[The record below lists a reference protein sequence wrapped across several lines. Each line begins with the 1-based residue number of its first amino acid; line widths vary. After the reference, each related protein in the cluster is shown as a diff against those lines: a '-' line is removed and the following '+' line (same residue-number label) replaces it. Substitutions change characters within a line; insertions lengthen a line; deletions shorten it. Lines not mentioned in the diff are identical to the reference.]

1 MPFVYILYSPQ
12 RDRFY
17 VGESAHPDE
26 RREHHLAG
34 HQRFTRRAAD
44 WIMVFRQSTASRRGS
59 AGHRTT
65 HQAFPESK
73 IHLPL
78 DPWPRQPNPPVRL
91 EGFSLEVP
99 TLAFPIFAEGPPK
112 QVPNSTARSPPAS
125 LGGVKKNDPASDA
138 AHASPTEKIA
148 ERYEIRRAIGS
159 GGSGSVFQAWD
170 LQLQRFVAVKR
181 WSPPEPML
189 DDPEGTERLWREAMT
204 LAAIQHPNILTI
216 HDFGVDDK
224 GPYVI
229 TEFVDGE
236 TLDAV
241 VKHAPF
247 GLDEFADA
255 AQQTLEA
262 LIAAHQA
269 GMIHRDLKPQ
279 NIMRTRLASGAWQ
292 YKILDFGLA
301 RFVAQPT
308 VQSMEGNKS
317 IYGSILYIAPEQ
329 LRHQPLDARTDIYAI
344 GCVFY
349 YMLSGHSAV
358 DGETIPDLITSH
370 LQHNVKPLSELR
382 PDLPAALSDWVM
394 KALSYAPDDRYP
406 SAAAALAALRKVLPG
421 AIRQT
426 SFRVGAP
433 APAPTI
439 RLMPTPPHGPPV
451 RTATLPITPVAAQ
464 PPPRAAPPRWAL
476 ALAAV
481 VLLGVAAT
489 ALLLHFTPRA
499 DAPAVAPVAAAP
511 APAAQTLAASWRD
524 EALPVEDVITL
535 WPASIAEARRP
546 LIQKYFE
553 LLRDLD
559 EPKWGSIGTILET
572 LATLQYNS
580 RNDPKKSRAL
590 CNLTYHDATNKTLGE
605 IDVAIWNMAE
615 NRAEIVYEA
624 VVSDQLNRKA
634 VSSRNQIQRFADC
647 VKDGRAVKILDP
659 HEPGRQY
666 APAQFAEAKVAIMGN
681 QGALAAGFDYEV
693 DITRFENDYLQR
705 RLIDWRKAK
714 QAQAGGKK
722 KPRDKVPAAAENAAA
737 P

>member
-1 MPFVYILYSPQ
+1 MQVQNQIISICP
-12 RDRFY
+12 
-17 VGESAHPDE
+17 AK
-26 RREHHLAG
+26 
-34 HQRFTRRAAD
+34 
-44 WIMVFRQSTASRRGS
+44 
-59 AGHRTT
+59 RT
-65 HQAFPESK
+65 
-73 IHLPL
+73 
-78 DPWPRQPNPPVRL
+78 
-91 EGFSLEVP
+91 
-99 TLAFPIFAEGPPK
+99 K
-112 QVPNSTARSPPAS
+112 QVPNSTGADDPAS
-125 LGGVKKNDPASDA
+125 LCGVKKDDPAPDA
-138 AHASPTEKIA
+138 ANASPTEKIA

-170 LQLQRFVAVKR
+170 LQLQRYVAVKR

-229 TEFVDGE
+229 TEYVDGE
-236 TLDAV
+236 TLDVV

-247 GLDEFADA
+247 GVDDFADA

-269 GMIHRDLKPQ
+269 GLIHRDLKPQ
-279 NIMRTRLASGAWQ
+279 NIMRTRLPSGAWQ

-301 RFVAQPT
+301 RFVTQPT

-329 LRHQPLDARTDIYAI
+329 LRHQPLDARTDIYAM

-370 LQHNVKPLSELR
+370 LQHNVKPLAELR
-382 PDLPAALSDWVM
+382 PDLPATLSDWVM
-394 KALSYAPDDRYP
+394 KALSYSPEDRYP
-406 SAAAALAALRKVLPG
+406 SAAATLAALRKALPG

-426 SFRVGAP
+426 SFRVGA
-433 APAPTI
+433 AAQAPTI

-451 RTATLPITPVAAQ
+451 RTSTLPIMPVTAK
-464 PPPRAAPPRWAL
+464 PPPRAVPPRWAV

-481 VLLGVAAT
+481 VLLGVPTLAF
-489 ALLLHFTPRA
+489 LLRRP
-499 DAPAVAPVAAAP
+499 APSAAAP
-511 APAAQTLAASWRD
+511 QQPGPAPAPVAQTLATSWRD

-553 LLRDLD
+553 MLRDLD
-559 EPKWGSIGTILET
+559 EPKWGSVGAILEA
-572 LATLQYNS
+572 LAVMQYNS
-580 RNDPKKSRAL
+580 RHDPAKSRAF
-590 CNLTYHDATNKTLGE
+590 CNLTYHDETNRTLGE
-605 IDVAIWNMAE
+605 IDVAIWNVPE
-615 NRAEIVYEA
+615 NRAEVVYEA

-659 HEPGRQY
+659 HDPARHF
-666 APAQFAEAKVAIMGN
+666 APAQFANAKVAIMGN
-681 QGALAAGFDYEV
+681 QGALAAGFDAEI
-693 DITRFENDYLQR
+693 DLTRFENDYLQR

-714 QAQAGGKK
+714 QAQTGKK
-722 KPRDKVPAAAENAAA
+722 KKSRRTASATAGEDGAET
-737 P
+737 PP

>member
-1 MPFVYILYSPQ
+1 M
-12 RDRFY
+12 
-17 VGESAHPDE
+17 
-26 RREHHLAG
+26 
-34 HQRFTRRAAD
+34 
-44 WIMVFRQSTASRRGS
+44 
-59 AGHRTT
+59 
-65 HQAFPESK
+65 K
-73 IHLPL
+73 I
-78 DPWPRQPNPPVRL
+78 
-91 EGFSLEVP
+91 
-99 TLAFPIFAEGPPK
+99 K
-112 QVPNSTARSPPAS
+112 QE
-125 LGGVKKNDPASDA
+125 PASDA
-138 AHASPTEKIA
+138 ANAAPTEKIA

-247 GLDEFADA
+247 SVDDFADA
-255 AQQTLEA
+255 AQQALEA

-301 RFVAQPT
+301 RFVTQPT

-358 DGETIPDLITSH
+358 EGDSIPDLITSH
-370 LQHNVKPLSELR
+370 LQHNVKPLAELR
-382 PDLPAALSDWVM
+382 PDLPASLCDWVM
-394 KALSYAPDDRYP
+394 KALSYAPEDRYP

-421 AIRQT
+421 STRQT

-433 APAPTI
+433 PPAPTI
-439 RLMPTPPHGPPV
+439 RLMPTPPHAPPV
-451 RTATLPITPVAAQ
+451 RTSTLPITPVAAK
-464 PPPRAAPPRWAL
+464 PPASTALPRWVVPASVAGIVL
-476 ALAAV
+476 VGIAAI
-481 VLLGVAAT
+481 
-489 ALLLHFTPRA
+489 ALLLRHHSQ
-499 DAPAVAPVAAAP
+499 PASASAAAVPVAAP
-511 APAAQTLAASWRD
+511 SAQTLAASWRD
-524 EALPVEDVITL
+524 EAMPVENVITL

-553 LLRDLD
+553 QLRDLD
-559 EPKWGSIGTILET
+559 DPKWGSIGAILET
-572 LATLQYNS
+572 LAVMQYNA
-580 RNDPKKSRAL
+580 RNDPKKSRAF

-605 IDVAIWNMAE
+605 IDVAIWNVAE
-615 NRAEIVYEA
+615 NRAEVVYEA

-647 VKDGRAVKILDP
+647 IKDGRCVKILDP
-659 HEPGRQY
+659 SDPKRKFE
-666 APAQFAEAKVAIMGN
+666 PAQFANAKVAIMGN

-714 QAQAGGKK
+714 QAQTAKKK
-722 KPRDKVPAAAENAAA
+722 KPQGEKPVAAEETAETPA

>member
-159 GGSGSVFQAWD
+159 GGSGAVFQAWD

-241 VKHAPF
+241 VKRAPF
-247 GLDEFADA
+247 NVDEFAEA

-301 RFVAQPT
+301 RFVSQPT

-349 YMLSGHSAV
+349 YVLSGHSAV

-370 LQHNVKPLSELR
+370 LQHNVKPLAELR
-382 PDLPAALSDWVM
+382 PDLPAALCDWVM
-394 KALSYAPDDRYP
+394 KALAYAPDDRYA

-433 APAPTI
+433 AQAPTI
-439 RLMPTPPHGPPV
+439 RLMPAPPHGPPV
-451 RTATLPITPVAAQ
+451 RTSTLPIAPVTAKPQ
-464 PPPRAAPPRWAL
+464 PSAKLPPRWAV
-476 ALAAV
+476 ALAAA
-481 VLLGVAAT
+481 VLVGVTFT
-489 ALLLHFTPRA
+489 ALVLHFTPGRQV
-499 DAPAVAPVAAAP
+499 APAEPAAAAP
-511 APAAQTLAASWRD
+511 AAPATLAASWRD
-524 EALPVEDVITL
+524 EAMPIEDVITL

-605 IDVAIWNMAE
+605 IDVAIWNVAE

>member
-1 MPFVYILYSPQ
+1 MN
-12 RDRFY
+12 R
-17 VGESAHPDE
+17 
-26 RREHHLAG
+26 
-34 HQRFTRRAAD
+34 
-44 WIMVFRQSTASRRGS
+44 
-59 AGHRTT
+59 
-65 HQAFPESK
+65 K
-73 IHLPL
+73 
-78 DPWPRQPNPPVRL
+78 
-91 EGFSLEVP
+91 
-99 TLAFPIFAEGPPK
+99 
-112 QVPNSTARSPPAS
+112 
-125 LGGVKKNDPASDA
+125 DPAPDA
-138 AHASPTEKIA
+138 ANAAPTEKIA

-170 LQLQRFVAVKR
+170 LQLQRYVAVKR

-236 TLDAV
+236 TLDLV
-241 VKHAPF
+241 VKRAPF
-247 GLDEFADA
+247 GVDEFADA

-269 GMIHRDLKPQ
+269 GLIHRDLKPQ

-301 RFVAQPT
+301 RFVSQPT
-308 VQSMEGNKS
+308 VQSMENNKS

-329 LRHQPLDARTDIYAI
+329 LRHQPLDARTDIYAM

-370 LQHNVKPLSELR
+370 LQHSVKPLAELR

-394 KALSYAPDDRYP
+394 KALAYAPDDRYP

-439 RLMPTPPHGPPV
+439 RLMPTPAHGPPV
-451 RTATLPITPVAAQ
+451 RTATLPIAPMTAKPQ
-464 PPPRAAPPRWAL
+464 PGAKLPPRWAV
-476 ALAAV
+476 ALAAA
-481 VLLGVAAT
+481 VLVGVTLT
-489 ALLLHFTPRA
+489 ALLLHFTPRR
-499 DAPAVAPVAAAP
+499 AAAP
-511 APAAQTLAASWRD
+511 AEPAAAAPAAPATLAASWRD

-546 LIQKYFE
+546 LIQTYFE
-553 LLRDLD
+553 MLRDLD
-559 EPKWGSIGTILET
+559 DPKWGSVGTILET
-572 LATLQYNS
+572 LAVMQHNA
-580 RNDPKKSRAL
+580 RNNPKKSRAL
-590 CNLTYHDATNKTLGE
+590 CNLTYHDATNRTLGE
-605 IDVAIWNMAE
+605 LDVVIWNVPE

-624 VVSDQLNRKA
+624 VVSDQLHRKGT
-634 VSSRNQIQRFADC
+634 SSRNQIQRLADSIQAGTC
-647 VKDGRAVKILDP
+647 AKILDP
-659 HEPGRQY
+659 HEPGRRY
-666 APAQFAEAKVAIMGN
+666 EPAQFANVKIAIMGN
-681 QGALAAGFDYEV
+681 QGALAAGFDAEI
-693 DITRFENDYLQR
+693 DLTRFENDYLQR

-714 QAQAGGKK
+714 QAKTGGKK
-722 KPRDKVPAAAENAAA
+722 KPRDNAPAAAETAAA

>member
-1 MPFVYILYSPQ
+1 MSRVRIPPP
-12 RDRFY
+12 RF
-17 VGESAHPDE
+17 
-26 RREHHLAG
+26 L
-34 HQRFTRRAAD
+34 QAA
-44 WIMVFRQSTASRRGS
+44 RPA
-59 AGHRTT
+59 
-65 HQAFPESK
+65 
-73 IHLPL
+73 
-78 DPWPRQPNPPVRL
+78 
-91 EGFSLEVP
+91 
-99 TLAFPIFAEGPPK
+99 PIFPYA
-112 QVPNSTARSPPAS
+112 PNSTGGDLPAS
-125 LGGVKKNDPASDA
+125 LCGVNKNAPASDA
-138 AHASPTEKIA
+138 ANAAPTEKIA

-236 TLDAV
+236 TLDVV
-241 VKHAPF
+241 VKRAPF
-247 GLDEFADA
+247 GVDEFADA

-301 RFVAQPT
+301 RFVTQPT

-329 LRHQPLDARTDIYAI
+329 LRHQPLDARTDIYAM

-358 DGETIPDLITSH
+358 EGETVPDLITSH
-370 LQHNVKPLSELR
+370 LQHNVKPLAELR
-382 PDLPAALSDWVM
+382 PDLPATLSDWVM

-406 SAAAALAALRKVLPG
+406 SAAAALAALRKALPG

-433 APAPTI
+433 ASAPTI

-451 RTATLPITPVAAQ
+451 RTSTLPITPVTAK
-464 PPPRAAPPRWAL
+464 PPPPAFPRWAL
-476 ALAAV
+476 PAAI
-481 VLLGVAAT
+481 AAT
-489 ALLLHFTPRA
+489 ALLLVSAVTFLLHVRA
-499 DAPAVAPVAAAP
+499 HPAAASAESPVADAAP
-511 APAAQTLAASWRD
+511 APAAPASLAASWRD

-553 LLRDLD
+553 MLRNLD
-559 EPKWGSIGTILET
+559 EPKWGSIGAILEA
-572 LATLQYNS
+572 LAVKQYNA

-605 IDVAIWNMAE
+605 LDVVIWNVAE

-647 VKDGRAVKILDP
+647 IQSGACVKILDP
-659 HEPGRQY
+659 NDPKRKFE
-666 APAQFAEAKVAIMGN
+666 PAQFANVKVAIMGN
-681 QGALAAGFDYEV
+681 QGALAAGFDAEI
-693 DITRFENDYLQR
+693 DLTRFENDYLQR

-714 QAQAGGKK
+714 QSQTAKKK
-722 KPRDKVPAAAENAAA
+722 KPQPEEVAAAEEPASDPA

>member
-1 MPFVYILYSPQ
+1 MQARKFLLPAPGL
-12 RDRFY
+12 
-17 VGESAHPDE
+17 
-26 RREHHLAG
+26 LAA
-34 HQRFTRRAAD
+34 RISNCA
-44 WIMVFRQSTASRRGS
+44 
-59 AGHRTT
+59 
-65 HQAFPESK
+65 
-73 IHLPL
+73 
-78 DPWPRQPNPPVRL
+78 
-91 EGFSLEVP
+91 
-99 TLAFPIFAEGPPK
+99 
-112 QVPNSTARSPPAS
+112 PNSTDGDLPAS
-125 LGGVKKNDPASDA
+125 LGGVKKNDPAPDA
-138 AHASPTEKIA
+138 ANAAPSEKIA

-181 WSPPEPML
+181 WSPPEPLL

-216 HDFGVDDK
+216 HDFGVDGK

-236 TLDAV
+236 TLDVAV
-241 VKHAPF
+241 KRAPF
-247 GLDEFADA
+247 GIDEFAEA

-269 GMIHRDLKPQ
+269 GLIHRDLKPQ

-301 RFVAQPT
+301 RFVSQPT

-358 DGETIPDLITSH
+358 EGDSIPDLITSH
-370 LQHNVKPLSELR
+370 LQHNVKPLAELR

-421 AIRQT
+421 AVRQT

-433 APAPTI
+433 PPAPTI
-439 RLMPTPPHGPPV
+439 RLMPTPSHSPSQ
-451 RTATLPITPVAAQ
+451 RTATLPITPPTPAAASA
-464 PPPRAAPPRWAL
+464 RAAPPRWAV

-481 VLLGVAAT
+481 VLLGVAA
-489 ALLLHFTPRA
+489 AVFRLRA
-499 DAPAVAPVAAAP
+499 PSQPAAPPEPAPAP

-524 EALPVEDVITL
+524 EALPVEDVITV

-559 EPKWGSIGTILET
+559 DPKWGSIGAILEA
-572 LATLQYNS
+572 LATMQYNAKH
-580 RNDPKKSRAL
+580 NPKESRAF
-590 CNLTYHDATNKTLGE
+590 CNLTYHDATGRTLGE
-605 IDVAIWNMAE
+605 IDVAIWNVAE

-624 VVSDQLNRKA
+624 VVSDQLNRKGT
-634 VSSRNQIQRFADC
+634 SSRNQIQRFADSIQSG
-647 VKDGRAVKILDP
+647 VAVKILDP
-659 HEPGRQY
+659 HDPKRKFE
-666 APAQFAEAKVAIMGN
+666 PAQFANVKVAIMGN
-681 QGALAAGFDYEV
+681 QGALAAGFDFEV

-714 QAQAGGKK
+714 QAASGKK
-722 KPRDKVPAAAENAAA
+722 TKSEAPAIPDAEA

>member
-1 MPFVYILYSPQ
+1 M
-12 RDRFY
+12 
-17 VGESAHPDE
+17 
-26 RREHHLAG
+26 
-34 HQRFTRRAAD
+34 
-44 WIMVFRQSTASRRGS
+44 
-59 AGHRTT
+59 
-65 HQAFPESK
+65 
-73 IHLPL
+73 
-78 DPWPRQPNPPVRL
+78 
-91 EGFSLEVP
+91 
-99 TLAFPIFAEGPPK
+99 
-112 QVPNSTARSPPAS
+112 
-125 LGGVKKNDPASDA
+125 KKNVPAPDA
-138 AHASPTEKIA
+138 ANAAPTEKIA
-148 ERYEIRRAIGS
+148 ERYEIRRAIGA

-236 TLDAV
+236 TLDVAV
-241 VKHAPF
+241 KRAPF
-247 GLDEFADA
+247 GIDEFAEA

-269 GMIHRDLKPQ
+269 GLIHRDLKPQ

-301 RFVAQPT
+301 RFVSQPT

-358 DGETIPDLITSH
+358 EGDSIPDLITSH
-370 LQHNVKPLSELR
+370 LQHNVKPLAELR
-382 PDLPAALSDWVM
+382 PDLPSSLSDWVM
-394 KALSYAPDDRYP
+394 KALSYAPDDRYS

-421 AIRQT
+421 AVRQT

-433 APAPTI
+433 PPAPTI
-439 RLMPTPPHGPPV
+439 RLMPTPTHPPSQ
-451 RTATLPITPVAAQ
+451 RTSTLPITPPAPAAA
-464 PPPRAAPPRWAL
+464 PARAAPPRWAL

-481 VLLGVAAT
+481 VLLGVAAMVF
-489 ALLLHFTPRA
+489 LRRSP
-499 DAPAVAPVAAAP
+499 PPPVASPEPAP
-511 APAAQTLAASWRD
+511 APAAQTLATSWRD
-524 EALPVEDVITL
+524 EALPVEDVITV

-553 LLRDLD
+553 MLRDLD
-559 EPKWGSIGTILET
+559 DPKWGSIGTILET
-572 LATLQYNS
+572 LAAMQHNA
-580 RNDPKKSRAL
+580 RNDPKKSRAF
-590 CNLTYHDATNKTLGE
+590 CNLTYHDATGRTLGE
-605 IDVAIWNMAE
+605 IDVAIWNVPE

-624 VVSDQLNRKA
+624 VVSDQLNRKGT
-634 VSSRNQIQRFADC
+634 SSRNQIQRFADSIQS
-647 VKDGRAVKILDP
+647 GAAAKILDP
-659 HEPGRQY
+659 NDPKRKFE
-666 APAQFAEAKVAIMGN
+666 PAQFANVKVAIMGN
-681 QGALAAGFDYEV
+681 QGALAAGFDYEI

-714 QAQAGGKK
+714 QAASGKNK
-722 KPRDKVPAAAENAAA
+722 KAEAPAIRDAEA